1 MTQSKNQSILY
12 LDVNNLYGYAMSKF
26 PTSGFKWIDPK
37 TLDLNEHTRN
47 SSKVCVLEVD
57 LEYPKKTT
65 RITQLLSFS
74 SRQNRNQKR
83 SAVWVSTKDCCEYPK
98 ELHNYYPLA
107 PDKIEIKRE
116 MQSEYQLKI
125 TDVYNIAIGNNKVSN
140 IFHEEKYVFHYQN
153 FQLFLRLGL
162 KLKKIHKEKERKALY
177 KLMKN
182 AIYRKIM
189 GSLRNRKTSGQW
201 KRLFKMYIKAKLYVA
216 QNIWQ

>member
-83 SAVWVSTKDCCEYPK
+83 SAVWVSTKDCFEYPK

-116 MQSEYQLKI
+116 M
-125 TDVYNIAIGNNKVSN
+125 
-140 IFHEEKYVFHYQN
+140 
-153 FQLFLRLGL
+153 
-162 KLKKIHKEKERKALY
+162 
-177 KLMKN
+177 
-182 AIYRKIM
+182 
-189 GSLRNRKTSGQW
+189 
-201 KRLFKMYIKAKLYVA
+201 
-216 QNIWQ
+216 

>member
-1 MTQSKNQSILY
+1 M
-12 LDVNNLYGYAMSKF
+12 
-26 PTSGFKWIDPK
+26 
-37 TLDLNEHTRN
+37 
-47 SSKVCVLEVD
+47 
-57 LEYPKKTT
+57 
-65 RITQLLSFS
+65 
-74 SRQNRNQKR
+74 
-83 SAVWVSTKDCCEYPK
+83 
-98 ELHNYYPLA
+98 
-107 PDKIEIKRE
+107 
-116 MQSEYQLKI
+116 
-125 TDVYNIAIGNNKVSN
+125 SN

-189 GSLRNRKTSGQW
+189 GSLRNRITSGQW

>member
-83 SAVWVSTKDCCEYPK
+83 SAVWVSTKDYFEYPK

-162 KLKKIHKEKERKALY
+162 KLKKIHKEKDRKALY

-189 GSLRNRKTSGQW
+189 GSLRNRITSGQW

>member
-12 LDVNNLYGYAMSKF
+12 LDVNNLCGYAMSKF

-83 SAVWVSTKDCCEYPK
+83 SAVWVSTKDCFEYPK

-189 GSLRNRKTSGQW
+189 GSLRNGITSGQW